1 MAELGYVGLG
11 VMGSSVTR
19 RLLDAGHTVHVW
31 NRTREKAEPLLEA
44 GAQWADSPRE
54 VAERADIVFTMVT
67 NTAAVRAVFEGDDGI
82 LAGLTPGKIYV
93 DMSTAS
99 PANSR
104 ALAEQVEAAG
114 AQMLDSPVSGTS
126 ITVDQGKASL
136 MVGGDADAFERAKPI
151 LEAIGPKV
159 FHMGGNGTA
168 VGLKIAINLS
178 LAVQMLAFSEGVLL
192 AEKSGIDRERVVEAM
207 LASVIASPM
216 VAYRGPL
223 VLGHPDEV
231 WFDCHMMQKD
241 MNLALEMGR
250 ELDDGRHQRVPHR
263 RERDGD
269 RRQGL
274 RRHLRRARVDERG
287 PDGSDRMSATAS
299 RTEISAELALE
310 MYRRMTQIRL
320 FEEQANDLYRS
331 AKMPGLT
338 HLYIGEEAI
347 AVGVCS
353 ALRKDDWITSTHRG
367 HGHCLAKGADVA
379 RMFAELLGKEA
390 GYCRGKGGS
399 MHIADHE
406 NGNLGANAIVG
417 GSAGIATG
425 AAYSAKF
432 RGTDQVAVCFFG
444 EGALGQGLVY
454 EVMNMA
460 ALWQLPVIYVCENNM
475 YNEYTHYLE
484 ATAGDILGRPK
495 AFGIETREVDGQ
507 DVRAVYA
514 VTAELVERARNGNG
528 PAFLLANTYRYHG
541 HHVGDVDRAYYRSK
555 DEEAL
560 WRDERDPLA
569 IFGRWLEEQKHA
581 TPDDLVRITDES
593 RAEIEAG
600 VQFAL
605 DAPFPDPSQVTEDL
619 YA

>member
-1 MAELGYVGLG
+1 
-11 VMGSSVTR
+11 
-19 RLLDAGHTVHVW
+19 
-31 NRTREKAEPLLEA
+31 
-44 GAQWADSPRE
+44 
-54 VAERADIVFTMVT
+54 
-67 NTAAVRAVFEGDDGI
+67 
-82 LAGLTPGKIYV
+82 
-93 DMSTAS
+93 
-99 PANSR
+99 
-104 ALAEQVEAAG
+104 
-114 AQMLDSPVSGTS
+114 
-126 ITVDQGKASL
+126 
-136 MVGGDADAFERAKPI
+136 
-151 LEAIGPKV
+151 
-159 FHMGGNGTA
+159 
-168 VGLKIAINLS
+168 
-178 LAVQMLAFSEGVLL
+178 
-192 AEKSGIDRERVVEAM
+192 
-207 LASVIASPM
+207 
-216 VAYRGPL
+216 
-223 VLGHPDEV
+223 
-231 WFDCHMMQKD
+231 
-241 MNLALEMGR
+241 
-250 ELDDGRHQRVPHR
+250 
-263 RERDGD
+263 
-269 RRQGL
+269 
-274 RRHLRRARVDERG
+274 
-287 PDGSDRMSATAS
+287 MSATAS
-299 RTEISAELALE
+299 RNEIGAELALE

-320 FEEQANDLYRS
+320 FEEHANDLYRS

-569 IFGRWLEEQKHA
+569 IFGRWLEEQKLA
-581 TPDDLVRITDES
+581 TPDDLGRITDEA